1 MRGGAL
7 MRGTTL
13 AALVFASLA
22 AAMAL
27 LQAPSDSDMFWQLA
41 SGDWMLDHGQILD
54 RDVWSFTV
62 SGTQYSVG
70 AWLGQVVLALVY
82 RSAGWVGIDVLRAL
96 FVGIAAFF
104 TARIT
109 LRVQPHVGW
118 AAVPVLGTILVS
130 RMVWGDRPQLFTLAL
145 FPVVLDILFAARL
158 DGHLRRLWILP
169 AVFFLWA
176 NLHNAFAIGL
186 AAVAIF
192 AVETLLERDRARLRP
207 FAVALVASVIASLL
221 NPSGPG
227 ALGRAV
233 SFARSPSD
241 WIVEEHALDVLTG
254 PGLVFAFLLLV
265 ALAAALLSGREGIA
279 ARLGAPLLWPGLIVP
294 FALLA
299 LTIQRTTPYACMTLA
314 PFVAAM
320 APDVLR
326 RARATAP
333 EIPRTAAAMGVV
345 LLAAMLAVVAA
356 IGAPRDP
363 DLSGYPTGALAA
375 LRDARGNLLN
385 EYDWGGYLIRY
396 APEHPVFVDGRVNS
410 LYPRGIVVDFQDAV
424 SLAPGYRDVLKRWD
438 IALVLLRPERPLSG
452 ALREDGWKVLG
463 ADAKWVL
470 LSRP

>member
-1 MRGGAL
+1 MRA
-7 MRGTTL
+7 TTI
-13 AALVFASLA
+13 AAVVFASLA

-41 SGDWMLDHGQILD
+41 SGDWTLDHGQIVD
-54 RDVWSFTV
+54 RDLWSFTV
-62 SGTQYSVG
+62 SGTPYTVG
-70 AWLGQVVLALVY
+70 AWLGQVVLALGY
-82 RSAGWVGIDVLRAL
+82 RSGGWLGIDVFRAL
-96 FVGIAAFF
+96 CVGVAAFF

-118 AAVPVLGTILVS
+118 AAVPVLGTVLVS

-145 FPVVLDILFAARL
+145 FPLVLDILFAARL

-169 AVFFLWA
+169 PVFLLWA
-176 NLHNAFAIGL
+176 NLHNAFPIGL
-186 AAVAIF
+186 AATAIF
-192 AVETLLERDRARLRP
+192 LIETLLERDRARRRP
-207 FAVALVASVIASLL
+207 FAIAFVVSALASLL
-221 NPSGPG
+221 NPSGLG
-227 ALGRAV
+227 ALGRATAY
-233 SFARSPSD
+233 ARAPAD
-241 WIVEEHALDVLTG
+241 WVVEERALDILTG

-265 ALAAALLSGREGIA
+265 ALAAALASGREGIA

-299 LTIQRTTPYACMTLA
+299 LAIQRNTPYACMTLA

-326 RARATAP
+326 RPRVVAP
-333 EIPRTAAAMGVV
+333 VVPRAAAGLTFVALTAMLLVV
-345 LLAAMLAVVAA
+345 LGL
-356 IGAPRDP
+356 GAPREP
-363 DLSGYPTGALAA
+363 DLSLYPTGALAA

-396 APEHPVFVDGRVNS
+396 APEHTVFIDGRGNA
-410 LYPRGIVVDFQDAV
+410 LYPREILADFVNAAA
-424 SLAPGYRDVLKRWD
+424 LAPGYRDVLKRWD
-438 IALVLLRPERPLSG
+438 IALVLLRPDRPLTG

-463 ADAKWVL
+463 SDAKWVL